1 MKLDEAIQSRR
12 SIRKFKEKRPDWR
25 DIMEA
30 LDATRYAPMS
40 GDIFSL
46 KFIYIDNEKTIS
58 EIAKWSGQDFIAQA
72 KCVVVFIRTPTKTKL
87 SFKDRAELYLP
98 QQAGAAIQNFLLKLE
113 EKGLSTCWIGHFDN
127 EKIKHLL
134 KIPKDKEVE
143 ALFPIGYAKE
153 KPSTRRARR
162 DFYEMMFF
170 NEWGNE
176 QFGEVKSKRTL
187 EV

>member
-25 DIMEA
+25 DVMECM
-30 LDATRYAPMS
+30 DAARYAPMA

-46 KFIYIDNEKTIS
+46 KFLYIDNEKTIS
-58 EIAKWSGQDFIAQA
+58 EIAKWAGQDFIAQS
-72 KCVVVFIRTPTKTKL
+72 KCVVVFIRTPTKTTL
-87 SFKDRAELYLP
+87 SFKDRGTKYLP
-98 QQAGAAIQNFLLKLE
+98 QQAGAAIQNFLLSIE
-113 EKGLSTCWIGHFDN
+113 QKGLSTCWIGHMDE

-134 KIPKDKEVE
+134 KIPKDKEIE

-153 KPSTRRARR
+153 KPSTRRSRR
-162 DFYEMMFF
+162 DFYEMIYF

-176 QFGEVKSKRTL
+176 QFGEVKSKRTI
-187 EV
+187 EA